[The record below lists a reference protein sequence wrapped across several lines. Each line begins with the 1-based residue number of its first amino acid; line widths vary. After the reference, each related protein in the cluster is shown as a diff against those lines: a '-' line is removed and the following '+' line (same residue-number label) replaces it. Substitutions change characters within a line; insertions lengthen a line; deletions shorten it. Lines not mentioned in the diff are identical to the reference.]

1 MNPAVTRSCS
11 SPGAARSES
20 MEAQPVSWQTVAMGS
35 DLLADKVVLITGA
48 SSGIGAA
55 AARVFSREGAK
66 VVMTA
71 RREER
76 LSALLNDLRDEGAE
90 ASYVVGDVS
99 IAADAG
105 RAVDFAVAKYGR
117 LDGAFNN
124 AGTGGSRTP
133 LHLMTDDV
141 YDSIMDVNVRG
152 IWNCLRHEIA
162 AMLTNGRGAIVNNS
176 SVAGLVAIPAAAP
189 YIASKHAVVGLTRA
203 AADEYAAKGIRVNA
217 VAPGTTRSEITI
229 DWFARNPG
237 MEELANSLTPQ
248 GRVAEPEEIAQAAA
262 WLLSDRCPF
271 LTGTVLPV
279 DGGFVNH

>member
-1 MNPAVTRSCS
+1 MN
-11 SPGAARSES
+11 
-20 MEAQPVSWQTVAMGS
+20 S
-35 DLLADKVVLITGA
+35 DLLADKVILITGA

-55 AARVFSREGAK
+55 AAKVFSQEGA
-66 VVMTA
+66 VVVLAA
-71 RREER
+71 RREDR
-76 LSALLNDLRDEGAE
+76 LAALGDELREKGAE
-90 ASYVVGDVS
+90 AAYVVGDMSV
-99 IAADAG
+99 AADAA
-105 RAVDFAVAKYGR
+105 RAVEFAVAEYGR

-124 AGTGGSRTP
+124 AGIGGDRTP

-141 YDSIMDVNVRG
+141 YDTIMDVNVRG

-162 AMLTNGRGAIVNNS
+162 AMLPRGGGSIVNNS

-203 AADEYAAKGIRVNA
+203 AADEYAKQGIRVNA
-217 VAPGTTRSEITI
+217 VAPGTTRSEITV

-237 MEELANSLTPQ
+237 MEQLANSLTPQ
-248 GRVAEPEEIAQAAA
+248 GRTAEPQEIAQAAA